1 LTQLISNSRRALPGF
16 VFWML
21 LLCLLGGNFGVM
33 ANAGTGVPDC
43 LYPPGAPAA
52 QGIGRASVQATSVGE
67 TQLFWAFAQ
76 GFFTGYYILSA
87 TCQDTSANAYYFAE
101 DAYIN
106 DLTASTLDDDSTL
119 YAAANGGLYRSF
131 NWGQSWERYIPGL
144 PTATGEIGALSLSE
158 YNHRCL
164 INCLFSRAEYGGTYD
179 TMWVGTEFGPFWR
192 SPTVGDSLELRA
204 SLMATDEDGFKP
216 AVHDILGHPIQTQV
230 LWAGTEDGIYMT
242 RNAKNWKHISG
253 GLPPSEGT
261 TWTNDPVY
269 AVFYDS
275 SSNQLAVASSKGV
288 FYGQS
293 RPLGTSA
300 TAEIIVSWKPLGGEV
315 AIAGD
320 TLFPPTT
327 DMLRLTVPDSSDLGV
342 AIGAGQS
349 ITVLD
354 TSSGIHWSA
363 FVDAS
368 PTGLYALLTNDGIFY
383 WPSGSIAPA
392 VNYQQLDL
400 DHLVAYA
407 FSGTAGST
415 IVVEFEENQTTFWLG
430 TENGLLS
437 YQITGDILERY
448 ESDSLTIG
456 SSHDSLAIYKIASK
470 GSEHY
475 IAANQGLFQTS
486 DLGGSWQRLTTY
498 IYNSDHTDSMW
509 VDTRTVAFGPGDKIY
524 TGGYLG
530 GFLRSEDGENFV
542 TSNLG
547 MMHRNGTL
555 EQIADF
561 ADVFEDSTAA
571 DSTMGIF
578 ELAQEWWGNLP
589 ADKDIDGDPRVGLL
603 FLDIDDQYYLSTGDG
618 TFING
623 YYDGKNEYSQY
634 LYSTSNLREMF
645 YLDTDPQWIN
655 DAGPAACNQMFNL
668 INFNLDFNEALW
680 LRAGLASFTQWAA
693 GYPLDPERPD
703 TLDFP
708 RMNDLTAWI
717 DGDNFSDDEYAYS
730 FLLVLYLYEQIFP
743 DDSTGAEVYHTLTEV
758 ASSPY
763 QGLAGLGRLIA
774 EKNYPDSIT
783 SDAVDYT
790 QEFADIFADF
800 VMAGCLDMPDSAF
813 YQARYGFKNQ
823 EVRMPS
829 DNAGWYSPP
838 SNPLFFPPYKWD
850 IPFWSGRAIHIKD
863 IPSFNEAYPVDT
875 LLVNGDNNN
884 QFDFTFIFSPTN
896 LSEWVQPGDSLGA
909 VTVIQVDSDSAN
921 QKGVIVVPDTLR
933 LGNETSPIN
942 FMRLLTVCTSSAGN
956 AGSCY
961 VLDDDASP
969 PVQFFQTISQN
980 PIDDRYLDIYSFA
993 DEHLY
998 PDGGLLYQVETVG
1011 LTELEGPR
1019 VAISGG
1025 TSTVSG
1031 NDTTITLDQ
1040 NIFFANEDASTFVYH
1055 IAHHLDLIQFPA
1067 NLEFVAYAED
1077 AGGNEASTD
1086 TAAVSL
1092 DFMESESGGSL
1103 SDVATGTNL
1112 TVPPGALTRDAYVL
1126 LSISEFPSTPESG
1139 ISLIASPWDDSH
1151 RSVGPLVSAGCAG
1164 VELNA
1169 PMLIEIPFDPI
1180 LAGGE
1185 AVGVYRAEGGG
1196 WTYIGG
1202 EIHPETGLIQSYS
1215 WKFGQFR
1222 AMAGPLGDIAPEM
1235 PYSFKLDQNYPNPFN
1250 PSTRIQFELAF
1261 DQKVKLEIYNVRGE
1275 LIARLA
1281 DGAFSAGSH
1290 VINWLPQQL
1299 ASGVYFL
1306 SLRADQGVL
1315 YRKMLY
1321 LK

>member
-1 LTQLISNSRRALPGF
+1 
-16 VFWML
+16 ML

-52 QGIGRASVQATSVGE
+52 QGSGRASVQATSVGE

-76 GFFTGYYILSA
+76 GFFTGYYVLSA
-87 TCQDTSANAYYFAE
+87 TCQDTSANAYYFTE

-144 PTATGEIGALSLSE
+144 PTATGEVGALSLSE

-192 SPTVGDSLELRA
+192 SPSVGDSLELRA
-204 SLMATDEDGFKP
+204 SLMATDADGFKP

-269 AVFYDS
+269 AVFYDA
-275 SSNQLAVASSKGV
+275 SSNQLAVATSKGV

-315 AIAGD
+315 AVAAD

-327 DMLRLTVPDSSDLGV
+327 DMLRLSVPDSSDLGI

-354 TSSGIHWSA
+354 TSSGIYWSA

-368 PTGLYALLTNDGIFY
+368 PTGLYALLTDDGIFY
-383 WPSGSIAPA
+383 WPSGSTAPT

-400 DHLVAYA
+400 EHLVAYA
-407 FSGTAGST
+407 FSGTAGNT
-415 IVVEFEENQTTFWLG
+415 IFVEFEENQTTFWLG
-430 TENGLLS
+430 TANGLLS
-437 YQITGDILERY
+437 YHLTGDILERY
-448 ESDSLTIG
+448 EGDSLTIG
-456 SSHDSLAIYKIASK
+456 GSYDSLAIYKIAWK
-470 GSEHY
+470 GGQYY
-475 IAANQGLFQTS
+475 IATDQGLFQTS
-486 DLGGSWQRLTTY
+486 DLGGSWQRLTTH
-498 IYNSDHTDSMW
+498 IYNSDHSDSLW
-509 VDTRTVAFGPGDKIY
+509 ADTRTVAFGPGDKVY

-530 GFLRSEDGENFV
+530 GFLKSEDGVAF
-542 TSNLG
+542 TPSNLG

-555 EQIADF
+555 EQIALF

-589 ADKDIDGDPRVGLL
+589 ADKDIDGDPRVGIL

-645 YLDTDPQWIN
+645 YLDSDPQLI
-655 DAGPAACNQMFNL
+655 DQAGPAACNQMFNL
-668 INFNLDFNEALW
+668 INFNLDFNEAEW
-680 LRAGLASFTQWAA
+680 LRTGLAAFTQWVA
-693 GYPLDPERPD
+693 GYPVAAGII
-703 TLDFP
+703 TFP
-708 RMNDLTAWI
+708 SQNDLTTS
-717 DGDNFSDDEYAYS
+717 GDKDRNIEQLYS
-730 FLLVLYLYEQIFP
+730 YLLVLYLYEQVFP
-743 DDSTGAEVYHTLTEV
+743 DSNANGDIIHTISQV
-758 ASSPY
+758 ATSPY
-763 QGLAGLGRLIA
+763 HDVSGLGRLIYEQTIGSSNDTA
-774 EKNYPDSIT
+774 
-783 SDAVDYT
+783 DY
-790 QEFADIFADF
+790 EPVFASLFNDF
-800 VMAGCLDMPDSAF
+800 VLASSLDISDPDF
-813 YQARYGFKNQ
+813 YGGKYGF
-823 EVRMPS
+823 V
-829 DNAGWYSPP
+829 NADVKIGTTSNNWYWPLA
-838 SNPLFFPPYKWD
+838 NPTQLPPYSWQ
-850 IPFWSGRAIHIKD
+850 IPFWSGRATQIVD
-863 IPSFNEAYPVDT
+863 TLLFNTAYPMDT
-875 LLVNGDNNN
+875 LLVNGDDQNRLDFYFLISLTGR
-884 QFDFTFIFSPTN
+884 FDPEMSPEQLVLLPVN
-896 LSEWVQPGDSLGA
+896 ADS
-909 VTVIQVDSDSAN
+909 VF
-921 QKGVIVVPDTLR
+921 QKGMVVLPPELR
-933 LGNETSPIN
+933 LGNGNVQPNLI
-942 FMRLLTVCTSSAGN
+942 RLLTVCSSSVGDAS
-956 AGSCY
+956 SCY
-961 VLDDDASP
+961 LMADEASP
-969 PVQFFQTISQN
+969 PSQFYQTISQN
-980 PIDDRYLDIYSFA
+980 PIDDRYLDIYSFVN
-993 DEHLY
+993 EHVY
-998 PDGGLLYQVETVG
+998 PDGGQLYRVTNVG
-1011 LTELEGPR
+1011 LTNLEGPR
-1019 VAISGG
+1019 IDIFGG
-1025 TSTVSG
+1025 ISTVTGS
-1031 NDTTITLDQ
+1031 DTTMTLDQ
-1040 NIFFANEDASTFVYH
+1040 NTFFANEDASTFVYH

-1067 NLEFVAYAED
+1067 NLQFVAYGED

-1092 DFMESESGGSL
+1092 DFLETESGGSL
-1103 SDVATGTNL
+1103 CDGATGTNL
-1112 TVPPGALTRDAYVL
+1112 TVPPGALARDAYVL
-1126 LSISEFPSTPESG
+1126 LSVSEAPVAPESG
-1139 ISLIASPWDDSH
+1139 ISLIASPWDDAH
-1151 RSVGPLVSAGCAG
+1151 TPIGPLVNAGCVG

-1169 PMLIEIPFDPI
+1169 PMRIEIPFDPT
-1180 LAGGE
+1180 LGGGE

-1196 WTYIGG
+1196 WTYVGG

-1215 WKFGQFR
+1215 WKFGQFQ

-1235 PYSFKLDQNYPNPFN
+1235 PYSFKLQQNYPNPFN

-1261 DQKVKLEIYNVRGE
+1261 SQKVRLEIYNIRGE
-1275 LIARLA
+1275 LVALLA

-1290 VINWLPQQL
+1290 VVNWLPQQL